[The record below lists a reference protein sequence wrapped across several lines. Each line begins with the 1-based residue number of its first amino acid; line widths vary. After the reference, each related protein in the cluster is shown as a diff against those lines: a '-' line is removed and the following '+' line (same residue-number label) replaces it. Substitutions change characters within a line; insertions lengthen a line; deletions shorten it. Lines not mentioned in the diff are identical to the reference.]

1 MGGVGGGG
9 GKYQFWILCRP
20 YNPDSFNCDGQDY
33 GYYADV
39 ESACEVCG
47 KPDNNIYGHLDIWIY
62 SVSPPPT
69 YVEDL

>member
-1 MGGVGGGG
+1 MGLCVCGVVGR
-9 GKYQFWILCRP
+9 KYQFWILCRP
-20 YNPDSFNCDGQDY
+20 YNPDSFSCEGQDY

-39 ESACEVCG
+39 ESACEGCG

-69 YVEDL
+69 YM